1 LSRDNPA
8 PAAPLALGGG
18 WIGALSRASMRLDQE
33 LFERAAR
40 RPSPL
45 LDRAMPRRTRR
56 ADHGVLWM
64 AIACGLALV
73 GGPRCRHAARTG
85 LVAVA
90 ATSALANQF
99 D

>member
-18 WIGALSRASMRLDQE
+18 WIGALSRAAVRLDQE

-40 RPSPL
+40 RPSSL
-45 LDRAMPRRTRR
+45 LDRAMPGRTGR

-64 AIACGLALV
+64 VIACELALERR
-73 GGPRCRHAARTG
+73 PNNESCH
-85 LVAVA
+85 
-90 ATSALANQF
+90 
-99 D
+99 